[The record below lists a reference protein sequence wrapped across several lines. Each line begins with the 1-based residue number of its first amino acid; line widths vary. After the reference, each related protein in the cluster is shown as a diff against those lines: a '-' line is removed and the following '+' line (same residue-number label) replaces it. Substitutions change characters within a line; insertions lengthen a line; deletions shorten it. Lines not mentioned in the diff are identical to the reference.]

1 MPKKKKFT
9 TVEIL
14 TKARDLLSKEGAWCQ
29 GYFAKTKKGK
39 LIESRS
45 KRAASFCMLG
55 AIQRFDNQCQ
65 FGLWNPE
72 WYQAKKYVAS
82 AIRTSIDNIAS
93 WNDKPKR
100 TQEQV
105 IKAFDKAI
113 SKAEK
118 DSQKS

>member
-1 MPKKKKFT
+1 MPKRKFT

-14 TKARDLLSKEGAWCQ
+14 TKARDLLSKEGAWGQ

-39 LIESRS
+39 LVESRS
-45 KRAASFCMLG
+45 KRAATFCMLG
-55 AIQRFDNQCQ
+55 AIQRFDNEGQ
-65 FGLWNPE
+65 FRLWSPE
-72 WYQAKKYVAS
+72 WYMAKKYVAS

-105 IKAFDKAI
+105 INAFDKAI
-113 SKAEK
+113 AKAEK
-118 DSQKS
+118 DAKKS